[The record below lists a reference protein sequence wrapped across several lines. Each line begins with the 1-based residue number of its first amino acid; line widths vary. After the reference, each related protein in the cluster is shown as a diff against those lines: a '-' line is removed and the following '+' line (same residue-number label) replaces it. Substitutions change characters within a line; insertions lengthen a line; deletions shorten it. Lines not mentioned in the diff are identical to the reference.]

1 MPELPEVETT
11 RRGIEPWVIDRTIT
25 AVDIRVAKLRR
36 PLSADLARKLL
47 GKTVHAVE
55 RRGKYLLFRCAGG
68 SIILH
73 LGMSGHL
80 RVIRKSTPPQ
90 RHDHVDIV
98 FAGGIRLRL
107 TDPRRFSTLLWTD
120 GDPLIHPL
128 LADHGPEPFSEALT
142 DDYLFQ
148 RSRNRKIAVKSFL
161 MDHRVVVGIGNIYA
175 NEALFRAGIHPA
187 RPAGGLNKSHYRTLV
202 ENIRTVLDEA
212 IDAGG
217 TSLRDFS
224 DEAGRPGYFG
234 LELKVYGRSG
244 KPCAVCGA
252 PIETTR
258 IGQRSTFFCSRCQ
271 H

>member
-11 RRGIEPWVIDRTIT
+11 RRGIEPWIVDRTIT
-25 AVDIRVAKLRR
+25 AVEIRVTKLRR
-36 PLSADLARKLL
+36 PIPGDLGRKLV

-73 LGMSGHL
+73 LGMSGYL
-80 RVIRKSTPPQ
+80 RVLRKSLPPE

-98 FAGGIRLRL
+98 FSGGIRLRL
-107 TDPRRFSTLLWTD
+107 TDSRRFSTLLWTD
-120 GDPLIHPL
+120 NDPLVHPL
-128 LADHGPEPFSEALT
+128 LADHGPEPFSEALSG
-142 DDYLFQ
+142 DYLFQ

-175 NEALFRAGIHPA
+175 NESLFRTGIHPA
-187 RPAGGLNKSHYRTLV
+187 RPAGDLTRADYCTLV
-202 ENIRTVLDEA
+202 DSIRTVLNEA
-212 IDAGG
+212 IAAGG
-217 TSLRDFS
+217 TSLRDFI

-234 LELKVYGRSG
+234 LELRVYGRAG
-244 KPCAVCGA
+244 KPCRTCGD

-258 IGQRSTFFCSRCQ
+258 IGQRSTFFCSHCQ